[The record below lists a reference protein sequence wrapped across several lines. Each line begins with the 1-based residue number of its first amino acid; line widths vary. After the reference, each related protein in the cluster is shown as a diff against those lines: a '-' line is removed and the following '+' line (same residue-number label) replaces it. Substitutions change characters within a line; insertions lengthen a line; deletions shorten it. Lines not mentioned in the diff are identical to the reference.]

1 MGRIKN
7 KQLSQTQTP
16 VKMMKSLAILAATL
30 VAAQASQDAGPGLGR
45 LLKGNQNGIVNKQEE
60 EDCTEED
67 CGRRL
72 KDENNYM
79 LNDNDDEMDSKWC
92 QENPE
97 DCGAR
102 RLNDAQDKAWAE
114 AGEWISVFDTD
125 GNGKV
130 EWEEFRDKLVDFKG
144 LDWHDVSELF
154 F

>member
-97 DCGAR
+97 DCGGR
-102 RLNDAQDKAWAE
+102 RLNDADDEFVDEVADMMNILDRDGDGEITQQEINSLCLDSGMSQAKA
-114 AGEWISVFDTD
+114 
-125 GNGKV
+125 
-130 EWEEFRDKLVDFKG
+130 
-144 LDWHDVSELF
+144 
-154 F
+154 